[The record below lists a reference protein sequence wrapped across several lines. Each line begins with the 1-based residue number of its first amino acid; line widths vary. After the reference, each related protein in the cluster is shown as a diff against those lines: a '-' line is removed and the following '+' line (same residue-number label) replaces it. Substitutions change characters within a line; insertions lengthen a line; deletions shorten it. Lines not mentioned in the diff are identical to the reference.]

1 MASTNDI
8 TNDRL
13 VSKANSNAFRDGW
26 DNIFNKD
33 KKKNSESEDTKKDSK
48 K

>member
-1 MASTNDI
+1 MATTNDI

-13 VSKANSNAFRDGW
+13 VSKHNSDAYRNNYDA
-26 DNIFNKD
+26 IFGKKKD
-33 KKKNSESEDTKKDSK
+33 KPEDKKDDK